1 MSTPVIMP
9 QMGES
14 IAEGTITKWL
24 KKVGDTVKRDEP
36 IFEISTDKVDA
47 EIPSP
52 VAGTLLEIK
61 VNEGQTVAINTVVG
75 TIGEAGE
82 QAASRAESRVGPPG
96 RRSGAPR
103 CGQGG
108 RARAGSEARAEAG
121 SSAPHRAQAP
131 APAAAAPAPRPSA
144 PAPRAEPPAGGQVES
159 IEERIRRKSSP
170 LVRKIAQENQID
182 IQELEG
188 TGIHNRVTKNDVFS
202 YLENRKVAQ
211 APSRGSAAPAEAP
224 QMSVGRAEPM
234 EAPAPRPAIPV
245 TDRDEVVAMTKIRRI
260 TAENMILSKRT
271 SAHVTTVFQ
280 VDYTNIARIRA
291 KQKDEFLAKNG
302 VKLTYLPFIFRAAIQ
317 ALKQFPQ
324 VNASIDGENIVYH
337 KDVHLGMAVALD
349 WGLIVPVIKSADEKS
364 ILGLARASQ
373 DLAERART
381 KRLKPEEIQGGT
393 FTVTNPGVFGS
404 LFGTPIIPQPQ
415 VAILGVGTIE
425 KRPVVVAGRERP
437 GCAGHPHHRLPRA
450 VVRPSSDRRCGC
462 RQVHGGRQEHARDG
476 RVRPRLGLPASPGS
490 AGEPAP
496 GSSCSPSPPA
506 RRRFSGSVSRRRASA
521 TPRRTCERRPSS
533 SRPATTRREPSP
545 STSGRRDIR
554 IFWRPRPWGIRV
566 RSRPARRSTPSS
578 ERSPPSCS
586 RRSPPGSSEAV
597 PSPSPPGSPPRCTRV
612 S

>member
-82 QAASRAESRVGPPG
+82 KPAAEPAAKAE
-96 RRSGAPR
+96 
-103 CGQGG
+103 
-108 RARAGSEARAEAG
+108 
-121 SSAPHRAQAP
+121 P
-131 APAAAAPAPRPSA
+131 APAAAAPAAPAPSA
-144 PAPRAEPPAGGQVES
+144 PAPPQAAAPAPKPEPKPAAPPAPAPAPAPEKAAAAPPPRPSSPPPAPRVEAPASRQEPAGQVES
-159 IEERIRRKSSP
+159 IEDRIRRKSSP
-170 LVRKIAQENQID
+170 LVRKIAQDNQLD
-182 IQELEG
+182 ISDIEG
-188 TGIHNRVTKNDVFS
+188 TGIHNRVTKNDVLS

-211 APSRGSAAPAEAP
+211 APVRGSAVPAEPLTA
-224 QMSVGRAEPM
+224 GRAEPAPM

-280 VDYTNIARIRA
+280 VDYTNIAKLRA
-291 KQKDEFLAKNG
+291 KHKDDFLAKNG

-317 ALKQFPQ
+317 AIKQFPQ

-337 KDVHLGMAVALD
+337 KDVNLGMAVALD
-349 WGLIVPVIKSADEKS
+349 WGLIVPVIKNADEKS
-364 ILGLARASQ
+364 ILGLARATQ

-425 KRPVVVAGRERP
+425 KRPVVVTDENGQDALGIRTT
-437 GCAGHPHHRLPRA
+437 GYLALSFDHRLIDGADADQFMAA
-450 VVRPSSDRRCGC
+450 VKKTLETGEFD
-462 RQVHGGRQEHARDG
+462 
-476 RVRPRLGLPASPGS
+476 LG
-490 AGEPAP
+490 
-496 GSSCSPSPPA
+496 
-506 RRRFSGSVSRRRASA
+506 
-521 TPRRTCERRPSS
+521 
-533 SRPATTRREPSP
+533 
-545 STSGRRDIR
+545 
-554 IFWRPRPWGIRV
+554 
-566 RSRPARRSTPSS
+566 
-578 ERSPPSCS
+578 
-586 RRSPPGSSEAV
+586 
-597 PSPSPPGSPPRCTRV
+597 
-612 S
+612 